1 MEFMMKKRIL
11 LFASLLMLI
20 YCTGYSQDSTKK
32 EGFFNKFKTGGET
45 TLIFNQVSFMNWA
58 KGGENAISATGL
70 LNLFA
75 NFNSENFSWDNSAN
89 FKYGLQNTDE
99 FGLRTNQDLIDI
111 NTKLGYKALKSFYY
125 SGLINFKSQF
135 APGYK
140 YPNDSVVVARF
151 FAPAYLITS
160 IGFDYKPNDKFSLYL
175 SPMTGKF
182 IFINDTKIANLGTY
196 TSEPAVY
203 DTSGNVIKKGSNLK
217 ADFGAYLRVNFTY
230 EIMKNIIWKS
240 KLELFNNFTD
250 KIVNNRANI
259 DVDNENSIEMKVNE
273 YISANIMLHF
283 IYDHDIK
290 IPIFEKINGKKTQI
304 GVGPR
309 LQLNEVVGIGIK
321 YSFK

>member
-1 MEFMMKKRIL
+1 MKNRIL
-11 LFASLLMLI
+11 LFAILLLLI
-20 YCTGYSQDSTKK
+20 NTFTYAQDSTKK
-32 EGFFNKFKTGGET
+32 VGFFSQFKSGGET
-45 TLIFNQVSFMNWA
+45 TLIFNQVSFLNWA
-58 KGGENAISATGL
+58 KGGDNAISATGIIH
-70 LNLFA
+70 LFS
-75 NFNSENFSWDNSAN
+75 NFNSSNFSWDNTAD

-160 IGFDYKPNDKFSLYL
+160 LGFDYKPNDKFSLYL

-182 IFINDTKIANLGTY
+182 IFINDTKIADLGTY

-203 DTSGNVIKKGSNLK
+203 DTSGNIIKRGSTLK
-217 ADFGAYLRVNFTY
+217 ADFGAYLRVNFSM
-230 EIMKNIIWKS
+230 ELMKNIVWKS

-250 KIVNNRANI
+250 KIINNRSNI

-273 YISANIMLHF
+273 YITTNIMLHF

-290 IPIFEKINGKKTQI
+290 IPIYEKVKGKKTQI

-309 LQLNEVVGIGIK
+309 LQLNEVIGIGIK